1 MTSKLCQKVLI
12 VPQVGVEEALHFQE
26 TQELP
31 EGFIEAMDEGDEAPM
46 LQAPA
51 PISKDLSK
59 APRSASAKGQPRD
72 KLGQAG
78 RGKGGKR
85 GSNAHL
91 AELLGPGNAPIS
103 KQKIIK
109 DRQARILQSLA
120 LSAPP
125 DSPFADCM
133 CLSGIQALV
142 GVL

>member
-1 MTSKLCQKVLI
+1 M
-12 VPQVGVEEALHFQE
+12 QVGVEEALHFQE

-31 EGFIEAMDEGDEAPM
+31 EGFIEAMDEGDEAPL

-51 PISKDLSK
+51 APSRDISK
-59 APRSASAKGQPRD
+59 APRSTLLKGQPRD
-72 KLGQAG
+72 KLGAAS
-78 RGKGGKR
+78 RGKGSKR
-85 GSNAHL
+85 GTNAHL
-91 AELLGPGNAPIS
+91 AELLGPKDAHIS
-103 KQKIIK
+103 KQKMIK

-125 DSPFADCM
+125 DSPFATCM